1 MRLAFGVTLL
11 LAVPA
16 VAAAQAQPAPADP
29 SVQAVSSNTPLV
41 WVITTDGQERKGRL
55 VSFTSERL
63 VVQVNKVNQTI
74 NFAEIAR
81 VDTTDAI
88 SNGVKTGAISGA
100 VFGGLSW
107 GLAVATGCEYD
118 CDGGEVFLGGLWV
131 VGTFTAIGAGLGAL
145 FDHLVDGRRA
155 IYTRASPS
163 RLSVRPVIGP
173 TRQGV
178 LVRFAW

>member
-1 MRLAFGVTLL
+1 MRLTFIVTLI
-11 LAVPA
+11 LAAPA
-16 VAAAQAQPAPADP
+16 LAAAQTQPAPVDP
-29 SVQAVSSNTPLV
+29 ALPAVTSNTPLV

-63 VVQVNKVNQTI
+63 IVQVEKANQTI

-88 SNGVKTGAISGA
+88 SNGVRNGAITGA
-100 VFGGLSW
+100 V
-107 GLAVATGCEYD
+107 
-118 CDGGEVFLGGLWV
+118 LGGLFYGLAIASICEDDCGGELV
-131 VGTFTAIGAGLGAL
+131 VGGIFAVGVYTAIGAGLGAWI
-145 FDHLVDGRRA
+145 DHLVDGRRA

-163 RLSVRPVIGP
+163 RVSVRPVIGP